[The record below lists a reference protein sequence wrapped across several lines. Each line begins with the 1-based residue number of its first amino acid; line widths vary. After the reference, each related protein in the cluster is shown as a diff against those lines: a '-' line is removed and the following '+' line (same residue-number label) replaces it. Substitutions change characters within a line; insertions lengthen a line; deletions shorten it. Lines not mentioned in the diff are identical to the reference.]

1 MEFRQQF
8 AWLDLN
14 SLNAT
19 LLVVGEDKNS
29 SPCVAQLLGM
39 CVRARAL
46 HITKKKNVGRI
57 KELED

>member
-14 SLNAT
+14 SLNAK

-39 CVRARAL
+39 CVRTSTP
-46 HITKKKNVGRI
+46 HNKEKKM
-57 KELED
+57 